1 MQASDHSMTRHWK
14 AFLLS
19 FAILIPVG
27 FYTKHFH
34 SASAP
39 WIRASL
45 GGVFYEIFWCLLAG
59 LLLPKTKS
67 ANIAAWVLAATCAI
81 EFLQLWHPPAL
92 EAARATFVGA
102 TILGSSFDWG
112 DFPYYFIGSALG
124 WLWLYWIRR
133 S

>member
-1 MQASDHSMTRHWK
+1 MARNWK

-19 FAILIPVG
+19 FAILVPLG
-27 FYTKHFH
+27 FYTKHFQ
-34 SASAP
+34 SAAAP

-59 LLLPKTKS
+59 LLLPRAKS
-67 ANIAAWVLAATCAI
+67 RTIAAWVLGATCAI

-92 EAARATFVGA
+92 EAVRATFVGA

-124 WLWLYWIRR
+124 WLWLYRIRR

>member
-1 MQASDHSMTRHWK
+1 MTRHWK

-27 FYTKHFH
+27 FYTKHFQ
-34 SASAP
+34 STAAP

-45 GGVFYEIFWCLLAG
+45 GGAFYEIFWCLLAG
-59 LLLPKTKS
+59 LLLPNAKS
-67 ANIAAWVLAATCAI
+67 AAIAAWVLAATCAI

-92 EAARATFVGA
+92 EAVRATFVGA

-124 WLWLYWIRR
+124 WLWLYRIRR

>member
-1 MQASDHSMTRHWK
+1 MPRHWK
-14 AFLLS
+14 AFLFS

-45 GGVFYEIFWCLLAG
+45 GGAFYEIFWCLLAG
-59 LLLPKTKS
+59 LLLPHAKS
-67 ANIAAWVLAATCAI
+67 AVIAAWVLIATCGI
-81 EFLQLWHPPAL
+81 EFLQLWHPPTL
-92 EAARATFVGA
+92 EAIRATFIGA

-124 WLWLYWIRR
+124 WLWLYRIRR

>member
-1 MQASDHSMTRHWK
+1 MPRHWK

-19 FAILIPVG
+19 FAILIPAG
-27 FYTKHFH
+27 LYTKHFH
-34 SASAP
+34 SVTAP

-45 GGVFYEIFWCLLAG
+45 GGAFYEIFWCLLAG
-59 LLLPKTKS
+59 VLLPRAKS
-67 ANIAAWVLAATCAI
+67 RTIALWVLAATCAI
-81 EFLQLWHPPAL
+81 EFLQLWHPPTL
-92 EAARATFVGA
+92 EAIRATFVGA

-124 WLWLYWIRR
+124 WLWLYRIRR

>member
-1 MQASDHSMTRHWK
+1 MTRHWK

-19 FAILIPVG
+19 FAILIPAG

-59 LLLPKTKS
+59 VLLPNAKPR
-67 ANIAAWVLAATCAI
+67 AIAAWVLAATCAI
-81 EFLQLWHPPAL
+81 EVLQLWHPPTL
-92 EAARATFVGA
+92 EAIRATFVGA

-124 WLWLYWIRR
+124 WLWLYGIRR

>member
-1 MQASDHSMTRHWK
+1 MTRHWK

-27 FYTKHFH
+27 FWTKHYQ
-34 SASAP
+34 SNTLP
-39 WIRASL
+39 WVRASL
-45 GGVFYEIFWCLLAG
+45 GGAFYEIFWCLLAG
-59 LLLPKTKS
+59 FLLPRAKS
-67 ANIAAWVLAATCAI
+67 RTIAAWVLAITCGL

-92 EAARATFVGA
+92 EAARATFPGA

-112 DFPYYFIGSALG
+112 DFPYYFIGSACG
-124 WLWLYWIRR
+124 WLWLYRIRR

>member
-1 MQASDHSMTRHWK
+1 MTRHWK

-27 FYTKHFH
+27 FWTKHYQNTTV
-34 SASAP
+34 P
-39 WIRASL
+39 WVRASL
-45 GGVFYEIFWCLLAG
+45 GGAFYEIFWCLLAG
-59 LLLPKTKS
+59 FLLPRPKS
-67 ANIAAWVLAATCAI
+67 RTIAAWVLAVTCGL

-92 EAARATFVGA
+92 EAARATFLGA

-112 DFPYYFIGSALG
+112 DFPYYFIGSACG
-124 WLWLYWIRR
+124 WLWLYRIRR